1 MIVNLIFFRM
11 QSIFVKLHL
20 LKLSFST
27 GWIVPSLNSREG
39 PGPEVH
45 SARWIHCSVQALAWT
60 VCKACTTLC
69 TILPS
74 VLNALVVQCSV
85 FSGGACTGREINDR
99 SRRPQDTCQ
108 VSRGG
113 CTATIQ
119 CSVIHIIHILSLSVF
134 MYLFLIFI
142 YSCVCEHNHF
152 SVCQGACIL
161 TINCTDLRWIV
172 KYNF

>member
-1 MIVNLIFFRM
+1 M
-11 QSIFVKLHL
+11 
-20 LKLSFST
+20 
-27 GWIVPSLNSREG
+27 PSLNSREG

-45 SARWIHCSVQALAWT
+45 SARWIHCI
-60 VCKACTTLC
+60 ACTTLC

-74 VLNALVVQCSV
+74 VLNALVVVQCSV

-119 CSVIHIIHILSLSVF
+119 CSVIHITHILSLCIHIFVSYTYVF
-134 MYLFLIFI
+134 
-142 YSCVCEHNHF
+142 VC
-152 SVCQGACIL
+152 L
-161 TINCTDLRWIV
+161 
-172 KYNF
+172 

>member
-1 MIVNLIFFRM
+1 MSYDRTEVIPLCFTKNERLWILFFRM

-60 VCKACTTLC
+60 VCIACTTLC
-69 TILPS
+69 TILPN
-74 VLNALVVQCSV
+74 VLNALVVVQCSV

-119 CSVIHIIHILSLSVF
+119 CSVIHITHILSLC
-134 MYLFLIFI
+134 I
-142 YSCVCEHNHF
+142 YISLSYTYVLVCLW
-152 SVCQGACIL
+152 A
-161 TINCTDLRWIV
+161 
-172 KYNF
+172 

>member
-1 MIVNLIFFRM
+1 M
-11 QSIFVKLHL
+11 QSIIVKLHL

-60 VCKACTTLC
+60 VCIACTTLC
-69 TILPS
+69 TILPN
-74 VLNALVVQCSV
+74 VLNALVVVQCSV

-119 CSVIHIIHILSLSVF
+119 CSVIHITHILSLCIHVF
-134 MYLFLIFI
+134 VSYTYVF
-142 YSCVCEHNHF
+142 CVCEHNHF
-152 SVCQGACIL
+152 PVCQDACIF

-172 KYNF
+172 KYNFW